1 MTKTV
6 HSRNRSSRSST
17 APENET
23 QLTHSQHTL
32 LSKKMLRSYCSCYRR
47 RGKKL
52 VLTIFSPLINKTLLS
67 QQGGFYLWRSQQLR
81 VGEKSSGAHDDPSW
95 AERCLL
101 SATQARTTSR
111 SHCFKG
117 TRTESVRNVCMRVW
131 SRHHRLIG
139 DGGEICTTT
148 GFVFRILTFILQI

>member
-1 MTKTV
+1 MTTTV

-52 VLTIFSPLINKTLLS
+52 VLTIFSPLINKTIVS
-67 QQGGFYLWRSQQLR
+67 QQGGSVAIPTVARWRKIKRRSWRSEL
-81 VGEKSSGAHDDPSW
+81 SW
-95 AERCLL
+95 AL
-101 SATQARTTSR
+101 SAVAAQARTTSR

-117 TRTESVRNVCMRVW
+117 TRTETVRSVCMRVW
-131 SRHHRLIG
+131 NRHHRLIR
-139 DGGEICTTT
+139 DGGETSHAYFCI
-148 GFVFRILTFILQI
+148 